1 MKVVFAFC
9 PRVVAVAV
17 LLWHIAGATRARVM
31 NHACRKKWF
40 LGSDEFQNGRTAIID
55 TCWYLLDTETA
66 GCSSVFLSL
75 FCISALSWHHRSIL
89 SSCSTARKVCDA
101 LLPCSLPP
109 QVALLSMDFC
119 IQTLD
124 FDSPVLG
131 SNYLGTPSKTI
142 TGNCFWVILR
152 WFKSYFLGEIPK

>member
-1 MKVVFAFC
+1 MKIVFAFC

-17 LLWHIAGATRARVM
+17 LLWHRAGAARARVM
-31 NHACRKKWF
+31 YHTCRKQKIFRLWWVSKW
-40 LGSDEFQNGRTAIID
+40 QNYNHS
-55 TCWYLLDTETA
+55 CWYLLDTEWG

-75 FCISALSWHHRSIL
+75 FCISALSWHHRSIV

-101 LLPCSLPP
+101 LLPCSHPP
-109 QVALLSMDFC
+109 QVALLSRDFC

-131 SNYLGTPSKTI
+131 SNYLGMHSTKI
-142 TGNCFWVILR
+142 TGLFGNF
-152 WFKSYFLGEIPK
+152 SPKKNK